1 MSRAGI
7 RAACVLVLL
16 GLLGWHVH
24 VRSKSPEDTSIADRT
39 LLAITGPVQ
48 KAITEVGRTVSENIS
63 EYFLLVDVKVENK
76 RISDELTIAD
86 AGLVELDELRL
97 ENERLRQLHGL
108 RARVPGRTVGASI
121 IGRGVSSRFHTV
133 RIDRGD
139 RAGLREG
146 QSVIASGGA
155 VGQVLRVSAH
165 FADVLLLTDG
175 LSTVGA
181 VLQDSR
187 LRGVAAGQGGE
198 FLELGFIRRRELHAV
213 EPGQLV
219 VSSGE
224 DGLFPEG
231 VPLGRVTAV
240 RAPETGLFL
249 EITLESVADL
259 DRLEEVLVIVDSGVG
274 AFQFPQPEAPATRD
288 PGASGLGDA
297 PVSAGIPE
305 QSGTSEH
312 RL

>member
-1 MSRAGI
+1 LA
-7 RAACVLVLL
+7 LL

-24 VRSKSPEDTSIADRT
+24 VRATPAEHAGLADRT
-39 LLAITGPVQ
+39 LLAVTGPIQ
-48 KAITEVGRTVSENIS
+48 KAITEVARLSSSTLSD
-63 EYFLLVDVKVENK
+63 YFMVVGVKRQNRRILLDLNEA
-76 RISDELTIAD
+76 R
-86 AGLVELDELRL
+86 AGLAELGELRH

-121 IGRGVSSRFHTV
+121 IGRGISSRFHTL
-133 RIDRGD
+133 RIDRGA

-146 QSVIASGGA
+146 QGVIARGGA
-155 VGQVLRVSAH
+155 VGQVLRVSEQ

-175 LSTVGA
+175 LSTVGS
-181 VLQDSR
+181 VLQRSR

-198 FLELGFIRRRELHAV
+198 FLELGFIRRRELH
-213 EPGQLV
+213 EISLGDLV

-231 VPLGRVTAV
+231 VPLGRVTQV

-249 EITLESVADL
+249 EVTLESAVDL
-259 DRLEEVLVIVDSGVG
+259 DRVEEVLVIVDGG
-274 AFQFPQPEAPATRD
+274 TGPFQFPQADLDLPPAPEPAAGDDAPAF
-288 PGASGLGDA
+288 A
-297 PVSAGIPE
+297 PPAQGYARSRG
-305 QSGTSEH
+305 

>member
-1 MSRAGI
+1 LA
-7 RAACVLVLL
+7 LL

-24 VRSKSPEDTSIADRT
+24 ARAKPAEHAGLADRT
-39 LLAITGPVQ
+39 LLAVTGPIQ
-48 KAITEVGRTVSENIS
+48 KAITEVARVGSS
-63 EYFLLVDVKVENK
+63 ALSDYFMIVGAKRENK
-76 RISDELTIAD
+76 TLLSDLTSARS
-86 AGLVELDELRL
+86 GLAELDELRY

-108 RARVPGRTVGASI
+108 RARAPGRTVAASV
-121 IGRGVSSRFHTV
+121 IGRGVSSRFHTL
-133 RIDRGD
+133 RIDRGA
-139 RAGLREG
+139 RAGLQEG
-146 QSVIASGGA
+146 QGVIASGGA
-155 VGQVLRVSAH
+155 VGQVLRVSEQ

-198 FLELGFIRRRELHAV
+198 FLELGFIRRRELHEV
-213 EPGQLV
+213 SQGQLV

-231 VPLGRVTAV
+231 VPLARVTQV

-249 EITLESVADL
+249 EVTLESVADL
-259 DRLEEVLVIVDSGVG
+259 DRVEAVLVIVEGG
-274 AFQFPQPEAPATRD
+274 TGPFQFPQAEYDQPPPLDPAAGDDAPAFAPAQGRD
-288 PGASGLGDA
+288 PRSVG
-297 PVSAGIPE
+297 
-305 QSGTSEH
+305 